1 MPPPGIP
8 GPFALDDPDRLARLL
23 AGAELAGVAVTEVPV
38 PLRDASFDAWW
49 TRTSALA
56 GPLAKRLAVLPGT
69 ARRQLRAR
77 LQVAV
82 QPYQTP
88 TGLDLP
94 GVSLLAAAHRLPGAT
109 KDERGAGYS
118 RAIMAMA
125 SFSRSTKGSPET
137 STIAL
142 AMVPPVKGN
151 GLVPG

>member
-1 MPPPGIP
+1 M
-8 GPFALDDPDRLARLL
+8 
-23 AGAELAGVAVTEVPV
+23 
-38 PLRDASFDAWW
+38 
-49 TRTSALA
+49 
-56 GPLAKRLAVLPGT
+56 
-69 ARRQLRAR
+69 
-77 LQVAV
+77 AV

-94 GVSLLAAAHRLPGAT
+94 GVSLVAAARRTQRHQDWRHRQPP
-109 KDERGAGYS
+109 GYS

-125 SFSRSTKGSPET
+125 SFSRSMNGSPET